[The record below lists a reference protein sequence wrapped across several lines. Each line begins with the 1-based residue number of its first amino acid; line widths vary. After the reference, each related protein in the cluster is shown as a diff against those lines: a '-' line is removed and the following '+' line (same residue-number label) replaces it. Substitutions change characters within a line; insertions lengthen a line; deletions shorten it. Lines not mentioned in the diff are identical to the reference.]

1 MRHLVILVGLAVFLS
16 ACGSNST
23 VSNSGSILPE
33 NASQPAVAGQEPI
46 APKAEMPASKASVPT
61 PVIAVAKPRI
71 LLEPEILLG
80 RSVVEV
86 REIFGAPALLRVDNP
101 AEVWQYLVSECAMH
115 LFFYP
120 GGTDGQL
127 TVSHISIN
135 GRKKVTASELDPKL
149 CFNNYL
155 REIGAEDA
163 FAASG
168 TS

>member
-1 MRHLVILVGLAVFLS
+1 MRLLIIYAALATFLS
-16 ACGSNST
+16 ACGSNSS

-33 NASQPAVAGQEPI
+33 KASQPAVAGKGPA
-46 APKAEMPASKASVPT
+46 APKALVQKPSATPT
-61 PVIAVAKPRI
+61 VEIAKPRI
-71 LLEPEILLG
+71 LLEPEIMIG
-80 RSVVEV
+80 QSVVDV
-86 REIFGAPALLRVDNP
+86 REVFGAPSLLRIDNP
-101 AEVWQYLVSECAMH
+101 AEVWQYLVPECALH

-120 GGTDGQL
+120 DRTDGQL
-127 TVSHISIN
+127 KVSHISIN
-135 GRKKVTASELDPKL
+135 GRKRVTASELDPKL